1 MFRELLFLAVMCA
14 GSCLRRAIAKENLS
28 IKEAAGCMGIG
39 AAQLSRQLTGGE
51 SVSLSRVARLPRA
64 VRQWFAVEL
73 AMDEGLPREV
83 RLGQRLRMA
92 RARLHS
98 VLARSERKHA

>member
-1 MFRELLFLAVMCA
+1 MFRELLCLAVMCA

-39 AAQLSRQLTGGE
+39 AAQLSRQLAGGE

-73 AMDEGLPREV
+73 AIQEGLPCEV
-83 RLGQRLRMA
+83 RVGQKLRMA
-92 RARLHS
+92 RARLHAVS
-98 VLARSERKHA
+98 AQERRHA